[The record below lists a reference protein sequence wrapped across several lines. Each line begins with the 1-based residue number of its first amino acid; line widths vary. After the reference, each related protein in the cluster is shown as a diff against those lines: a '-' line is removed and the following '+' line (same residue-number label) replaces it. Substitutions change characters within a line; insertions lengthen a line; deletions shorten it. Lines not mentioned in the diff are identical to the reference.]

1 MPSDAFDDIMA
12 SLDTP
17 MAIVTT
23 ARGDERAGCLIG
35 FHAQSSITP
44 GRYCVW
50 ISKANHTYRVLLRS
64 THLAVHF
71 LTARDRPIATLFG
84 TRTGDDIDKFEHCRS
99 TLGDNGVPIL
109 TDCPNHIVVR
119 RIALLDEGG
128 DHICVVTEPVSVR
141 STGRFTPL
149 RLSDV
154 DDLVPG
160 HDAEERNDPP
170 TDRAPS

>member
-1 MPSDAFDDIMA
+1 MASEPFDDIMG
-12 SLDTP
+12 SLDAP

-23 ARGDERAGCLIG
+23 ALVDERAGCLIG
-35 FHAQSSITP
+35 FHAQSSIEP

-64 THLAVHF
+64 THLAVHY
-71 LTARDRPIATLFG
+71 LTDADRELARLFG
-84 TRTGDDIDKFEHCRS
+84 TTSGDDIDKFTRCASTAGEH
-99 TLGDNGVPIL
+99 GVPIL
-109 TDCPNHIVVR
+109 TGCPNHLVVR

-128 DHICVVTEPVSVR
+128 DHVCVVTEPVTVR
-141 STGRFTPL
+141 SGGRFTPL

-160 HDAEERNDPP
+160 HQSDERNDPP
-170 TDRAPS
+170 TERAGT